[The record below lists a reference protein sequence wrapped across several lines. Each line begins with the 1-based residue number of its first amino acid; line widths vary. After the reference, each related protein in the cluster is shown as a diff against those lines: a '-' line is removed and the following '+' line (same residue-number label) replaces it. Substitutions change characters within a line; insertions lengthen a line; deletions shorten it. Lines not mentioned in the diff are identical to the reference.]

1 MSKISVNKKVNYL
14 LTKIIFCLNIPLVLM
29 YFPILHLSNN
39 SNGVYTA
46 SVPFLEGTIL
56 FVICVAIYF
65 LLKGDI
71 GVILANVVLN
81 GIILFVLQDNINFAF
96 KLIFSPSIGSESSL
110 ISLFSVIIYY
120 TFACLIVGIAGLIFL
135 LIKRCLFRKDCRC
148 YYG

>member
-1 MSKISVNKKVNYL
+1 MSKLSFNKKFNYL
-14 LTKIIFCLNIPLVLM
+14 FTKIIFCLNIPLVLM
-29 YFPILHLSNN
+29 YFPILYLTNN
-39 SNGVYTA
+39 SNGVHSA

-65 LLKGDI
+65 LLKGDT
-71 GVILANVVLN
+71 GAILSNVVLN

-96 KLIFSPSIGSESSL
+96 RLIFSPSMGSESSL
-110 ISLFSVIIYY
+110 ISLFCFIIYY

>member
-1 MSKISVNKKVNYL
+1 MSKLSFNKKVNYL

-29 YFPILHLSNN
+29 YFPILYLTNN

-56 FVICVAIYF
+56 FVICFAVF
-65 LLKGDI
+65 LLVKGDM
-71 GVILANVVLN
+71 GVILPNVALN
-81 GIILFVLQDNINFAF
+81 GILLFILQDNINFALR
-96 KLIFSPSIGSESSL
+96 LIVSPSIQSESSL
-110 ISLFSVIIYY
+110 ISLFCVIIYY

-148 YYG
+148 NYG